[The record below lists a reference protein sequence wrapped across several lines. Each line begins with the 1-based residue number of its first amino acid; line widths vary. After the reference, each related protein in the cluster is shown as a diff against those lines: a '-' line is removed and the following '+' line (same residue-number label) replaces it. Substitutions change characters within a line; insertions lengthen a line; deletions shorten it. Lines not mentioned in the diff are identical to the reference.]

1 MIRTITIN
9 YQYNSEMNV
18 LLSSLFLV
26 LGLLATSCRFC
37 FLSMS
42 RFAGS
47 RFAVRSSQMV
57 RHPED
62 GCEKRK

>member
-18 LLSSLFLV
+18 FLV